1 MKYKNISYSSYR
13 VSQHSFQHA
22 FMPVRV
28 YYRLMRWYFGKT
40 HNPFETNIKEGLHPV
55 VAFYKQYNVTIR
67 TVTLTIENGLPAL
80 FIILIL
86 HYTQKFFVQVFHSDL
101 NKFF

>member
-1 MKYKNISYSSYR
+1 
-13 VSQHSFQHA
+13 
-22 FMPVRV
+22 MPMRV
-28 YYRLMRWYFGKT
+28 YYRLMRWYFGKS

-55 VAFYKQYNVTIR
+55 AAFYKRYSVTIR

-80 FIILIL
+80 LIILIL
-86 HYTQKFFVQVFHSDL
+86 HHTQKLFVQFFYSGL

>member
-1 MKYKNISYSSYR
+1 
-13 VSQHSFQHA
+13 
-22 FMPVRV
+22 MPVRV

-55 VAFYKQYNVTIR
+55 VALYKQYSGTIR
-67 TVTLTIENGLPAL
+67 TVTLTIENVVPAL

-86 HYTQKFFVQVFHSDL
+86 HYTQKLFVQFFYSGL